1 MTTITIIIPV
11 KPGGHVA
18 ALAALHT
25 LDAPPHTFE
34 IIVAEGCSPSRQRNT
49 AAREAQGEIIYFL
62 DDDSRAA
69 PSALS
74 TIREILADPAVAVV
88 GGPSLTPEDD
98 TTLQQLFGAALASPL
113 GAGAVRN
120 RYRAV
125 GTTRETTDRELILCN
140 LAMRREVFIDFG
152 GFDERLY
159 PNEENELMD
168 RIAAK
173 GLKLIHAPGMAIR
186 RSQRRTLRQ
195 FVRQMFSYGR
205 GRAQQTLINGHFSP
219 ISFAPLFF
227 LIYLALLS
235 FVPFSFC
242 YLAPLATYLFLT
254 AAASLADAVTN
265 RSPDRLLLTLLYPV
279 MHLANGCG
287 LLYGLCGGRQG
298 RAGRPSDTPVTLR
311 RIKEFEQQTWP
322 LQQ

>member
-18 ALAALHT
+18 ALAALHA
-25 LDAPPHTFE
+25 LDASPHSFE
-34 IIVAEGCSPSRQRNT
+34 ILVAEGSSPSRQRNT

-62 DDDSRAA
+62 DDDSRVA
-69 PSALS
+69 PTALD
-74 TIREILADPAVAVV
+74 TVVEILSDTSVAAV
-88 GGPSLTPEDD
+88 GGPSLTPDDD
-98 TTLQQLFGAALASPL
+98 TLLQRLFGSALASPL

-125 GTTRETTDRELILCN
+125 GEIRETTDRELILCN
-140 LAMRREVFIDFG
+140 LAMRREVFIEFG

-195 FVRQMFSYGR
+195 FCRQMFSYGR
-205 GRAQQTLINGHFSP
+205 GRAQQTLISGQIAP
-219 ISFAPLFF
+219 VSFAPLLF
-227 LIYLALLS
+227 LLYLLLL
-235 FVPFSFC
+235 PFLPLSI
-242 YLAPLATYLFLT
+242 LSVAPLAAYVILAAVSSAIEAFT
-254 AAASLADAVTN
+254 AG
-265 RSPDRLLLTLLYPV
+265 SPSRLLLLLLFPV
-279 MHLANGCG
+279 MHLANGYGLLCG
-287 LLYGLCGGRQG
+287 LFGGTKG
-298 RAGRPSDTPVTLR
+298 ISAARPDAPVTIR
-311 RIKEFEQQTWP
+311 RVKEFGQSAW
-322 LQQ
+322 